1 MMFVLMVGRG
11 CFARIELN
19 GPPCTRSGFDL
30 QRMAEIWFLGTAD
43 QPTFATLK
51 QIELTSVVP

>member
-1 MMFVLMVGRG
+1 MV
-11 CFARIELN
+11 EHN

-43 QPTFATLK
+43 QPTFTALNQLEIHSKGLSNYHVCTYK
-51 QIELTSVVP
+51 